1 MSDALPPGDFGL
13 LSAVTIGELGLGI
26 VLLRGCGGGLDR
38 LSDSFAECFRCPV
51 PAPELRTIYTRMVER
66 NWVAVD
72 PADAAQIRVTSAGE
86 SLLLA
91 SFSALIRLLDEGHGA
106 LEISLLFSL
115 ASKRL
120 PDDD

>member
-1 MSDALPPGDFGL
+1 MPLTNFGL
-13 LSAVTIGELGLGI
+13 LSSMTIGELGLGM
-26 VLLRGCGGGLDR
+26 VLLRGGGGGIER
-38 LSDSFAECFRCPV
+38 LSDSFAESFRCPV

-72 PADAAQIRVTSAGE
+72 PGDAALIRVTSAGE
-86 SLLLA
+86 SLMLA
-91 SFSALIRLLDEGHGA
+91 SFTALIRLLDEGHG
-106 LEISLLFSL
+106 LIEISLLFSL

>member
-1 MSDALPPGDFGL
+1 MGDTVPLGDFGL
-13 LSAVTIGELGLGI
+13 LSAVTIGELGLGM
-26 VLLRGCGGGLDR
+26 VLLRGGGGGIER
-38 LSDSFAECFRCPV
+38 LSDSFAESFRCPV

-86 SLLLA
+86 RLMLA
-91 SFSALIRLLDEGHGA
+91 SFTALIRLLDEGHG
-106 LEISLLFSL
+106 LIEISLLFSL

>member
-1 MSDALPPGDFGL
+1 MPLADFGL
-13 LSAVTIGELGLGI
+13 LSAVTIGELGLGM
-26 VLLRGCGGGLDR
+26 VLLRGGRGGVDS
-38 LSDSFAECFRCPV
+38 LSDSFAESFRCPV

-72 PADAAQIRVTSAGE
+72 PADAEQVRVTSAGE
-86 SLLLA
+86 SLMLA
-91 SFSALIRLLDEGHGA
+91 SFTALIRLLDEGHG
-106 LEISLLFSL
+106 LIEISLLFSL